1 MENHDLYSKQWP
13 MEDIETNIGR
23 LSIKTILYTQRI
35 TAEFAVKYILTTDE
49 YALCVEE
56 TYYDIN
62 DVLDLQPHLT
72 RDEIIGVA
80 RRLYAEKLQETGTK
94 PSNPE

>member
-13 MEDIETNIGR
+13 IEDIEANIDR
-23 LSIKTILYTQRI
+23 LSLKTILYTQTI
-35 TAEFAVKYILTTDE
+35 TAEFAVKYILTTDD
-49 YALCVEE
+49 YACCVEE

-72 RDEIIGVA
+72 REEILCVA
-80 RRLYAEKLQETGTK
+80 RRLYAEKHHEIGTK
-94 PSNPE
+94 TSNPE

>member
-13 MEDIETNIGR
+13 MEDIEANIDR

-35 TAEFAVKYILTTDE
+35 TAEFAVKYILSTDE

-72 RDEIIGVA
+72 REEILFVA

-94 PSNPE
+94 TSNPE